1 MSGKLKVSIKES
13 IEELEK
19 LLPQASTATQKERLQ
34 MLYWLKRSLV
44 NSRKQ
49 LASLLHRNE
58 RTLYEWLCKYKQGG
72 ISGLLEVK
80 TAPGKA
86 AKIPAPV
93 LEQLQQKLRE
103 PKGFESYGQVQ
114 QWLAQDWGIE
124 VSYPTAHRVVRYQL
138 SSKLK
143 APRPHSTQADAA
155 AQEAFKKTSLTL

>member
-1 MSGKLKVSIKES
+1 MSGKLKVSINES

-19 LLPQASTATQKERLQ
+19 LLQQASTATQKERLQ

-49 LASLLHRNE
+49 LAGLLHRNE

-93 LEQLQQKLRE
+93 WSNCSKSS
-103 PKGFESYGQVQ
+103 ESRK
-114 QWLAQDWGIE
+114 A
-124 VSYPTAHRVVRYQL
+124 
-138 SSKLK
+138 LK
-143 APRPHSTQADAA
+143 AMGKCS
-155 AQEAFKKTSLTL
+155 SG